1 MTREIQTI
9 YLDYKVTPA
18 PRFGWEKK
26 PHGKLYEIIDR
37 GRESYAERLRS
48 FLAWTEP
55 LSRIAMQAD
64 AELADRPYWRNPWFT
79 GLDGLA
85 LYGLLSECKPRRYY
99 EIGSGNTTK
108 FARQAVRDGQLD
120 TRMVSIDPE
129 PRTEID
135 ALCDSV
141 IRQPLE
147 ETDLSLFD
155 ELEAGDFL
163 FVDSSHRSF
172 MNSDV
177 TVVFMEVLP
186 RLKPGVY
193 VHFHDIFLPH
203 DYPAAWVKTYYNEQY
218 VLAAALLAEG
228 TSLEIVLPNQFIV
241 QDPELRSLLLPVW
254 ERLGAPDLGNVGG
267 SFWLRTR

>member
-1 MTREIQTI
+1 MTREFQTI
-9 YLDYKVTPA
+9 YLDYKVTPT

-26 PHGKLYEIIDR
+26 PHGKLHAIIDR
-37 GRESYAERLRS
+37 GREMYAERLSTFRT
-48 FLAWTEP
+48 LAEP
-55 LSRIAMQAD
+55 LSRIAMREDQARS
-64 AELADRPYWRNPWFT
+64 DRPYWRNPWFT
-79 GLDGLA
+79 GLDALA
-85 LYGLLSECKPRRYY
+85 LYGLLSECKPQRYY

-108 FARQAVRDGQLD
+108 FAKQAVRDGQLG
-120 TRMVSIDPE
+120 TYMVSIDPE

-135 ALCDSV
+135 ALCDKV

-147 ETDLSLFD
+147 DTDLTLFD

-203 DYPAAWVKTYYNEQY
+203 DYPAAWAKTYYNEQY

-228 TSLEIVLPNQFIV
+228 TTFEIVLPNQFIV
-241 QDPELRSLLLPVW
+241 QDSELRALLLPVW
-254 ERLGAPDLGNVGG
+254 ERLGAPDLDNVGG